1 MSYGMVFSSFAFFIW
16 CGAIWLSGLYVCN
29 VLPAGWD
36 IFEDLK
42 WQSPLKFQTQK
53 CVFLDEVRREGA

>member
-1 MSYGMVFSSFAFFIW
+1 MAFSLFAS
-16 CGAIWLSGLYVCN
+16 AIGYSAVWLSGLYVCN